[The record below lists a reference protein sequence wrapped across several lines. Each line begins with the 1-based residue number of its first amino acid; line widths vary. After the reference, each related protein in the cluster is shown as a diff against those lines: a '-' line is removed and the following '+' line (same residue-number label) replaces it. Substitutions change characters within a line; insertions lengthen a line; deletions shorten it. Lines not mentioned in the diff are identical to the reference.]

1 MGCRAVFVA
10 SALMWVTLP
19 FLPLGCGP
27 SEEFDSPHPYRSS
40 VVGASGGDSGAD
52 LASVSSAEDQ
62 PQRGRDPEYGQ
73 MLYGNTCLACHG
85 TRGQGMPNQG
95 VNLRASKFIA
105 ACSDEQLVDFL
116 RKGRE
121 PRDPAS
127 LVGRLMPPRG
137 GNGSLDD
144 TGLGDIVAFLR
155 QLQDQA
161 KQEGETG
168 QPSDADARQ
177 AAAR

>member
-1 MGCRAVFVA
+1 MRCRTVRMWGVLIAVSPF
-10 SALMWVTLP
+10 

-27 SEEFDSPHPYRSS
+27 SGEQDSPHPPKASVGTSAGSS
-40 VVGASGGDSGAD
+40 AGAFASGEAAD
-52 LASVSSAEDQ
+52 GE

-73 MLYGNTCLACHG
+73 MLYGNTCLTCHG

-95 VNLRASKFIA
+95 VNLRISKFIA
-105 ACSDEQLVDFL
+105 ACSDEQLVSFL
-116 RKGRE
+116 KTGRE
-121 PRDPAS
+121 AKDPTS

-161 KQEGETG
+161 KQEGETE
-168 QPSDADARQ
+168 QPVEVDARQ
-177 AAAR
+177 AVAR